1 MRGTLVSLILFLTC
15 LAGCFHLL
23 MNFHVSI
30 IFIQEIAGIT
40 LSHRNA
46 RKGISIENKGLI
58 KNRELLTSKRVES
71 KKKRILKRGKSK
83 SNGKRKGK
91 WGIKSK
97 WTQGK
102 NNRRQQRK
110 INENAADIRRLYQK
124 VHDTQTDTRSEVDKF
139 KENVDY
145 LKKGFVSMNIMLI
158 QNMKKINALNQTI
171 LEAKDAVEDIKD
183 TLYKKNDDFYYM
195 SYDVESLSSKMNRMM
210 IALNEMKEEI
220 KNLERKTSTGLLD
233 HCSCYS

>member
-1 MRGTLVSLILFLTC
+1 M
-15 LAGCFHLL
+15 
-23 MNFHVSI
+23 SI
-30 IFIQEIAGIT
+30 IITHEIAGIT
-40 LSHRNA
+40 FSHRNA

-83 SNGKRKGK
+83 SNGKRK
-91 WGIKSK
+91 SK

-102 NNRRQQRK
+102 HNRRQERK

-124 VHDTQTDTRSEVDKF
+124 VHDTQADTRSAVDKF

-171 LEAKDAVEDIKD
+171 LEAKDAVGDIKD

-233 HCSCYS
+233 HCSCYSWTLKTVFYYFAKVK

>member
-1 MRGTLVSLILFLTC
+1 M
-15 LAGCFHLL
+15 
-23 MNFHVSI
+23 
-30 IFIQEIAGIT
+30 
-40 LSHRNA
+40 
-46 RKGISIENKGLI
+46 
-58 KNRELLTSKRVES
+58 TSKRVES

-83 SNGKRKGK
+83 SKGKRKEK

-102 NNRRQQRK
+102 NNRRQERK

-124 VHDTQTDTRSEVDKF
+124 VHDIQTDIRSAPDKF

>member
-1 MRGTLVSLILFLTC
+1 MI
-15 LAGCFHLL
+15 
-23 MNFHVSI
+23 FHVSFI
-30 IFIQEIAGIT
+30 IRLDIAGIT
-40 LSHRNA
+40 LSQRNG

-58 KNRELLTSKRVES
+58 RNRELLKSKRAES
-71 KKKRILKRGKSK
+71 KKKWIIKRGKSK

-102 NNRRQQRK
+102 NNRRQERK

-124 VHDTQTDTRSEVDKF
+124 VHDTQTDTALDKF
-139 KENVDY
+139 KENVVY

-210 IALNEMKEEI
+210 IALNEMKKEI

-233 HCSCYS
+233 HSSCYS

>member
-1 MRGTLVSLILFLTC
+1 MI
-15 LAGCFHLL
+15 
-23 MNFHVSI
+23 FHVSFI
-30 IFIQEIAGIT
+30 IRLDIAGIT
-40 LSHRNA
+40 LSQRNG
-46 RKGISIENKGLI
+46 RRGISIENKGLI
-58 KNRELLTSKRVES
+58 RNRELLKSKRAES
-71 KKKRILKRGKSK
+71 KKKWIIKRGKSK

-102 NNRRQQRK
+102 NNRRQERK

-124 VHDTQTDTRSEVDKF
+124 VHDTETDTRSALDKF

>member
-1 MRGTLVSLILFLTC
+1 MI
-15 LAGCFHLL
+15 
-23 MNFHVSI
+23 FHVSFI
-30 IFIQEIAGIT
+30 IRLEIAGIT
-40 LSHRNA
+40 LSHRNG

-58 KNRELLTSKRVES
+58 RNRELLKSKRAES
-71 KKKRILKRGKSK
+71 KKKWIIKRGKSK

-102 NNRRQQRK
+102 NNRRQERK

-124 VHDTQTDTRSEVDKF
+124 VHDTQTDTALDKF
-139 KENVDY
+139 KENVVY

-210 IALNEMKEEI
+210 IALNEMKKEI

-233 HCSCYS
+233 HSSCYS

>member
-1 MRGTLVSLILFLTC
+1 M
-15 LAGCFHLL
+15 
-23 MNFHVSI
+23 SI
-30 IFIQEIAGIT
+30 IITHEIAGIT
-40 LSHRNA
+40 LSHRNG

-58 KNRELLTSKRVES
+58 KNREHLTSKRVES

-83 SNGKRKGK
+83 SNGKRKEK

-102 NNRRQQRK
+102 NNRRQERK

-124 VHDTQTDTRSEVDKF
+124 VHDTQTDTRSAVDKF

-145 LKKGFVSMNIMLI
+145 LKKGFVSMNTLLI

-233 HCSCYS
+233 HCSCYSWTLKTVFYYFARVK